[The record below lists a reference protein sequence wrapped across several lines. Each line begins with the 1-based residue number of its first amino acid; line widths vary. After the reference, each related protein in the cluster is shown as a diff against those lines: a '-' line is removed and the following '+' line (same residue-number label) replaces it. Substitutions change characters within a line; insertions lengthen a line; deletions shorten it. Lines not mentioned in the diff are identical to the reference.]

1 MRSDFVDRISTTIGI
16 QRKDM
21 IEKDLL
27 LHQILIDLSNDK
39 FFSKNFLFKGG
50 TCLIKNYL
58 GYFRFSE
65 DIDFTWKDQAQFS
78 GKSGKEISR
87 NLSKIIDETGG
98 IFETIAKK
106 RGLDFKCIKSNT
118 SYVELGGSNRMCTLK
133 IWYDSEVLK
142 RKTFIKVQINFVE
155 NLCLKSGKGKL
166 VSLLTGK
173 HEELNALFSEYLE
186 YSTAVPF
193 DVYDIKEILS
203 EKIRALLTR
212 KGIKARDFL
221 DVFFIYKNHDIMP
234 SDVEDCV
241 IKKINHTLGLYA
253 KYRENLQAKKKLLEK
268 NAIFAWGE
276 EKDLLISVLKEK
288 EFDKFV
294 SELTVY
300 LKGLVKKLE

>member
-1 MRSDFVDRISTTIGI
+1 MTLDFVNRVSFELKI

-21 IEKDLL
+21 IEKDLI
-27 LHQILIDLSNDK
+27 LHQILADLSNDK
-39 FFSKNFLFKGG
+39 FFSSNFLFKGG

-65 DIDFTWKDQAQFS
+65 DVDFTWKDQAQFS

-87 NLSKIIDETGG
+87 NLSKIIDEIGG

-106 RGLDFKCIKSNT
+106 RGLDFKCIKNNT
-118 SYVELGGSNRMCTLK
+118 NYVELGGSNRMCTLK

-142 RKTFIKVQINFVE
+142 RKTFIKVQMNFVE
-155 NLCLKSGKGKL
+155 NLCLKAGKGKL
-166 VSLLTGK
+166 SSLLTGK
-173 HEELNALFSEYLE
+173 HAELKALFPEYSEYSNEVL
-186 YSTAVPF
+186 F

-221 DVFFIYKNHDIMP
+221 DVFFVYKSQGVMP

-276 EKDLLISVLKEK
+276 EKDLLISELDEK
-288 EFDKFV
+288 EFGKFV
-294 SELTVY
+294 SELTLY
-300 LKGLVKKLE
+300 LKGLAKKL